1 MKTFNVPKGT
11 IGLLLTQEP
20 DADMTTQNWTVSKDK
35 TFTLE
40 HVLVDPVKLAN
51 YGLAACGFDKDSPAA
66 RLAKDGYIVFSEIV
80 NKQSKYMLA
89 VRYDQVN
96 IT

>member
-1 MKTFNVPKGT
+1 MKIFNVPQGT
-11 IGLLLTQEP
+11 VGLLLIQEP
-20 DADMTTQNWTVSKDK
+20 DQDMTTENWTVRNDK

-51 YGLAACGFDKDSPAA
+51 YGLSACGFDKDSPAA
-66 RLAKDGYIVFSEIV
+66 RLAKDGYIVFSEVV
-80 NKQSKYMLA
+80 NKASKYMIA